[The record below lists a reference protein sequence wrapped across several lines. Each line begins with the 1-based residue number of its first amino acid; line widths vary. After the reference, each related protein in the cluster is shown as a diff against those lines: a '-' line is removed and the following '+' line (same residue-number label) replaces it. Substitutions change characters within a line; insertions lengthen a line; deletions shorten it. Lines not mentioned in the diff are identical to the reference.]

1 MNVELMRKI
10 LVILLLFLSST
21 AYAATYEEELIAHMQ
36 GQGFVL
42 VERES
47 TWLGRISLEF
57 RSSTHEREIIL
68 NPNNGAILRDYKER
82 LDEDDEEETT
92 LDRFYGLFSKER
104 D

>member
-1 MNVELMRKI
+1 MHKI
-10 LVILLLFLSST
+10 LVVLLLFLSST
-21 AYAATYEEELIAHMQ
+21 ACAMTPEEELIAQ
-36 GQGFVL
+36 VESQGFIL

-47 TWLGRISLEF
+47 TWLGRVSLEF
-57 RSSTHEREIIL
+57 ISDTHEREIIL

-92 LDRFYGLFSKER
+92 LDKFYGLFSKKR

>member
-1 MNVELMRKI
+1 MTL
-10 LVILLLFLSST
+10 
-21 AYAATYEEELIAHMQ
+21 EEELIAQ
-36 GQGFVL
+36 VESQGFIL

-47 TWLGRISLEF
+47 TWLGRVSLEF
-57 RSSTHEREIIL
+57 ISDTHEREIIL

-92 LDRFYGLFSKER
+92 LDKFYGLFSKKR

>member
-1 MNVELMRKI
+1 MKKI
-10 LVILLLFLSST
+10 IVLLLLFSSSI
-21 AYAATYEEELIAHMQ
+21 AYAATYEDELIAHMK

-57 RSSTHEREIIL
+57 RSNTHEREIIL

-82 LDEDDEEETT
+82 LDEDDEEVTP

>member
-1 MNVELMRKI
+1 MHKI
-10 LVILLLFLSST
+10 LVVLLLFLSST
-21 AYAATYEEELIAHMQ
+21 ASAMTLEEELIAQ
-36 GQGFVL
+36 VESQGFIL

-47 TWLGRISLEF
+47 TWLGRVSLEF
-57 RSSTHEREIIL
+57 ISDTHEREIIL

-92 LDRFYGLFSKER
+92 LDKFYGLFSKKR